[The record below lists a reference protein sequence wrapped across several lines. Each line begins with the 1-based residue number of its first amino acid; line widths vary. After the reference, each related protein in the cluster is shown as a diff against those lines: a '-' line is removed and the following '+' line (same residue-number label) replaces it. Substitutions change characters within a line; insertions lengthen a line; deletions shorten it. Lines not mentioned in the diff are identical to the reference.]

1 MLHNSDR
8 ASEILLAEVEKINV
22 SILVIEY
29 YFVYKNVLF
38 ILQNVQKSSRL
49 LLQLIE
55 IKMSDNPMNISAVVK
70 LIDSILV
77 MKSIDVEQQVIFAQ
91 RKVEFLEEFGK
102 DILL

>member
-1 MLHNSDR
+1 
-8 ASEILLAEVEKINV
+8 
-22 SILVIEY
+22 
-29 YFVYKNVLF
+29 
-38 ILQNVQKSSRL
+38 
-49 LLQLIE
+49 
-55 IKMSDNPMNISAVVK
+55 MSDNPMNISAVVK

>member
-1 MLHNSDR
+1 M
-8 ASEILLAEVEKINV
+8 
-22 SILVIEY
+22 
-29 YFVYKNVLF
+29 
-38 ILQNVQKSSRL
+38 
-49 LLQLIE
+49 LQLIE
-55 IKMSDNPMNISAVVK
+55 IKMSDNPINISAVVQ

>member
-1 MLHNSDR
+1 
-8 ASEILLAEVEKINV
+8 
-22 SILVIEY
+22 
-29 YFVYKNVLF
+29 
-38 ILQNVQKSSRL
+38 
-49 LLQLIE
+49 
-55 IKMSDNPMNISAVVK
+55 MSDNPINISAVVQ